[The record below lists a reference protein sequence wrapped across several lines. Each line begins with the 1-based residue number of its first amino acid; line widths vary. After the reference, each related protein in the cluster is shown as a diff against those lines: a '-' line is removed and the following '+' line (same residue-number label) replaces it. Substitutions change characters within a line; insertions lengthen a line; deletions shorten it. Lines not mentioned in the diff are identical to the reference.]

1 MSSDKRANWWGKL
14 AAWREKTDWIPPLL
28 ARLTL
33 GIVFAESGWG
43 KLQHLPRVIA
53 FFTELGIPAPSIQA
67 PFVAGVEL
75 VGGLL
80 IFLGLFT
87 RIAALPL
94 SVTMLVAIATAKMG
108 DVHSIGEFA
117 GLTEV
122 AYFVLLMWLA
132 WEGAGR
138 VSFDALL
145 SGYRKQTVDR
155 K

>member
-1 MSSDKRANWWGKL
+1 MSSEKRAGWWGKL
-14 AAWREKTDWIPPLL
+14 LAWREKTGWIPPLL

-43 KLQHLPRVIA
+43 KLHNLPRVIA

-67 PFVAGVEL
+67 PFVAGVEF

-80 IFLGLFT
+80 LFVGLFT
-87 RIAALPL
+87 RIAAIPL

-108 DVHSIGEFA
+108 DVHSIGDFA
-117 GLTEV
+117 GLTEF
-122 AYFVLLMWLA
+122 AYFVILMWLA

-138 VSFDALL
+138 VSLDALFT
-145 SGYRKQTVDR
+145 GYRKKMADR